1 MEERQMGA
9 HQYLH
14 LVKKKSNVE
23 FQDKVAHYADLY
35 QLPPRPDNYPWPE
48 FMEDSFTKDQ
58 VQTKEKRPANDS
70 VWRNIRFAVALGTL
84 QKKSRLILRDSSFLG
99 GSGA

>member
-1 MEERQMGA
+1 MGA

-58 VQTKEKRPANDS
+58 VQTKEKRPPEK
-70 VWRNIRFAVALGTL
+70 IE
-84 QKKSRLILRDSSFLG
+84 
-99 GSGA
+99 